1 MWTNMSTQTLNR
13 KSAALDIAWV
23 REQFPAL
30 KLQVNG
36 RTAAFLD
43 GPGGT
48 QVPQRVIDAVTNY
61 FVESNANVGGAYLTS
76 EHNDAMLA
84 EAHRAVADLLG
95 CDADEVSFGQNMTT
109 LTLLLSRAIGR
120 ELKAGDE
127 ILLTWLDHDGNVS
140 PWLALEEKGVVIKRA
155 EVNTADCTLRLDDLA
170 GKITPRTKV
179 VAVGYASNAV
189 GTINPVKEI
198 VRLAHAAGALA
209 VIDAVHYAP
218 HGAIDVRD
226 LDCDFLLCSPYKF
239 FAPHSGV
246 MYGKR
251 AVSSRLRPYK
261 VRAQFDRLPEQWE
274 TGTLS
279 HENIAGVL
287 AAIEYLADVG
297 RHSEAS
303 ASSRR
308 AALLAAYAAIRVYE
322 RGLMQPLISGLLA
335 IPGLKLYGI
344 TDPARFGERTPTVAV
359 RIEGHTPIELARQ
372 LGERGIFTWDGHYFA
387 LDLARRLDVQS
398 SGGWL
403 RIGLVHYNAAEEV
416 ARVVEELRNI
426 AGRGEQT

>member
-1 MWTNMSTQTLNR
+1 METPTLNR
-13 KSAALDIAWV
+13 KTALDIAWV

-30 KLQVNG
+30 KLTVNG
-36 RTAAFLD
+36 RPAAFLD

-76 EHNDAMLA
+76 QRNDAMLA
-84 EAHRAVADLLG
+84 EAHRAMADLLG

-109 LTLLLSRAIGR
+109 LNLLLSRAIGR
-120 ELKAGDE
+120 ELGPGDE

-140 PWLALEEKGVVIKRA
+140 PWLALEEKGVVIQRA
-155 EVNTADCTLRLDDLA
+155 EVNQEDCTLRLDDLA
-170 GKITPRTKV
+170 AKITPKTRV

-198 VRLAHAAGALA
+198 VRLAHAVGALA

-218 HGAIDVRD
+218 HGSIDVRD

-261 VRAQFDRLPEQWE
+261 VRAQYDRLPEQWE
-274 TGTLS
+274 TGTLC

-287 AAIEYLADVG
+287 TAIEYLADLG
-297 RHSEAS
+297 RHSNPA
-303 ASSRR
+303 AATRR
-308 AALLAAYAAIRVYE
+308 AALLAAYEAIRNYE
-322 RGLMQPLISGLLA
+322 RGLMEPLISGLLA

-344 TDPARFGERTPTVAV
+344 TDPERFGQRTPTVAV
-359 RIEGHTPIELARQ
+359 RIDGHTPIELARK

-387 LDLARRLDVQS
+387 LDLARRLDVEAA
-398 SGGWL
+398 GGWL
-403 RIGLVHYNAAEEV
+403 RIGLVHYNTAEEV
-416 ARVVEELRNI
+416 ERLLEELKQT
-426 AGRGEQT
+426 AGSRGAS

>member
-1 MWTNMSTQTLNR
+1 MASGNMETPTLNR
-13 KSAALDIAWV
+13 KSAALDITWV
-23 REQFPAL
+23 REQFPSL
-30 KLQVNG
+30 QLQVNG
-36 RTAAFLD
+36 RPAAFLD

-61 FVESNANVGGAYLTS
+61 FLHSNANVGGAYMTS
-76 EHNDAMLA
+76 QRNDAMLA
-84 EAHRAVADLLG
+84 EAHRAMADLLG

-120 ELKAGDE
+120 GLGPGDE

-140 PWLALEEKGVVIKRA
+140 PWLALEERGVVIRRA
-155 EVNTADCTLRLDDLA
+155 EVNPQDCTLRLDDLA
-170 GKITPRTKV
+170 ANITPKTRV

-209 VIDAVHYAP
+209 IIDAVHYAP
-218 HGAIDVRD
+218 HGSIDVRD

-251 AVSSRLRPYK
+251 AASSRLRPYK
-261 VRAQFDRLPEQWE
+261 VRAQYDRLPEQWE

-287 AAIEYLADVG
+287 AAVEYLADLG
-297 RHSEAS
+297 RLSEPA
-303 ASSRR
+303 AASRR
-308 AALLAAYAAIRVYE
+308 AALLAAYAAISNYE
-322 RGLMQPLISGLLA
+322 RGLMAPLISGLLQ
-335 IPGLKLYGI
+335 IPGLKVYGI
-344 TDPARFGERTPTVAV
+344 TDPARFSERTPTVAV
-359 RIEGHTPIELARQ
+359 RVEGHSPIELARK

-387 LDLARRLDVQS
+387 LDLARRLDVEVT
-398 SGGWL
+398 GGWL
-403 RIGLVHYNAAEEV
+403 RIGLVHYNTREEV
-416 ARVVEELRNI
+416 GRVLEELNRVV
-426 AGRGEQT
+426 G

>member
-1 MWTNMSTQTLNR
+1 MGTQTLNR
-13 KSAALDIAWV
+13 KAALDIAWV
-23 REQFPAL
+23 REQFPSL
-30 KLQVNG
+30 KLKVNG
-36 RTAAFLD
+36 RPAAFLD

-61 FVESNANVGGAYLTS
+61 FLQSNANVGGAYLTS
-76 EHNDAMLA
+76 ERNDAMLA
-84 EAHRAVADLLG
+84 EAHSAMADLLG
-95 CDADEVSFGQNMTT
+95 CEADEVSFGQNMTT
-109 LTLLLSRAIGR
+109 LTLLLSRAMGR
-120 ELKAGDE
+120 ELRAGDE

-140 PWLALEEKGVVIKRA
+140 PWLALEEKGVVIQRA
-155 EVNTADCTLRLDDLA
+155 EVKAEDCTLRLEDLA
-170 GKITPRTKV
+170 AKITPRTRV

-218 HGAIDVRD
+218 HGSIDVRD

-261 VRAQFDRLPEQWE
+261 VRAQYDRLPEQWE

-279 HENIAGVL
+279 HENIAGVR
-287 AAIEYLADVG
+287 AAIEYLADLG
-297 RHSEAS
+297 RHCEPA
-303 ASSRR
+303 APSRR
-308 AALLAAYAAIRVYE
+308 AALLAAYAAIRNYE
-322 RGLMQPLISGLLA
+322 RGLMEPLISGLLQ

-344 TDPARFGERTPTVAV
+344 ADPARFGERTPTVAV
-359 RIEGHTPIELARQ
+359 RVKEHTPIELARK
-372 LGERGIFTWDGHYFA
+372 LAERGIFTWDGHYFA
-387 LDLARRLDVQS
+387 LDLARRLDVEAT
-398 SGGWL
+398 GGWL
-403 RIGLVHYNAAEEV
+403 RIGLVHYNTEEEV
-416 ARVVEELRNI
+416 ERVVAELKKI
-426 AGRGEQT
+426 VA

>member
-1 MWTNMSTQTLNR
+1 MGTQTLNR
-13 KSAALDIAWV
+13 NVGLDIDWV
-23 REQFPAL
+23 REQFPSL

-36 RTAAFLD
+36 RPAAFLD

-48 QVPQRVIDAVTNY
+48 QVPQRVVDAVTNY
-61 FVESNANVGGAYLTS
+61 FLQSNANVGGAYLTS
-76 EHNDAMLA
+76 ERNDAMLA

-95 CDADEVSFGQNMTT
+95 GDPDEVSFGQNMTT

-120 ELKAGDE
+120 ELTAGDE
-127 ILLTWLDHDGNVS
+127 VLLTWLDHDGNVS

-155 EVNTADCTLRLDDLA
+155 EVNSRDCTLLLDDLA
-170 GKITPRTKV
+170 AKITPRTKV

-189 GTINPVKEI
+189 GTLNPVKEI

-218 HGAIDVRD
+218 HGPIDVRD

-251 AVSSRLRPYK
+251 EVSSRLRPYK
-261 VRAQFDRLPEQWE
+261 VRAQYDRLPEQWE
-274 TGTLS
+274 TGTLA

-287 AAIEYLADVG
+287 AAVEYLADLG
-297 RHSEAS
+297 RHCDPS

-308 AALLAAYAAIRVYE
+308 AALLAAYEAIRNYE
-322 RGLMQPLISGLLA
+322 RGLIAPLISGLLE

-344 TDPARFGERTPTVAV
+344 TDPARFNERTPTVAV
-359 RIEGHTPIELARQ
+359 RVEGHTPIELARQ

-387 LDLARRLDVQS
+387 LDLARRLDVEAT
-398 SGGWL
+398 GGWL
-403 RIGLVHYNAAEEV
+403 RIGLVHYNTAKEV
-416 ARVVEELRNI
+416 ERVVGELKQIVSGVRV
-426 AGRGEQT
+426 AP

>member
-1 MWTNMSTQTLNR
+1 MGTQILNG
-13 KSAALDIAWV
+13 KSAALDNAWV

-30 KLQVNG
+30 KLRVNG
-36 RTAAFLD
+36 CTAAFLD

-76 EHNDAMLA
+76 ERNDAMLA
-84 EAHRAVADLLG
+84 EAHRAIADLLG

-120 ELKAGDE
+120 ELKPDDE

-140 PWLALEEKGVVIKRA
+140 PWLALEENGVVIKRA
-155 EVNTADCTLRLDDLA
+155 EVNTSDCTLRLDDLA
-170 GKITPRTKV
+170 AKITPRTKV

-209 VIDAVHYAP
+209 VIDAVHFAP
-218 HGAIDVRD
+218 HGSVDVRD

-261 VRAQFDRLPEQWE
+261 VRAQYDRLPEQWE

-287 AAIEYLADVG
+287 AAVEYLADLG
-297 RHSEAS
+297 RHCEAL

-308 AALLAAYAAIRVYE
+308 AALLAAYGAIRDHE

-359 RIEGHTPIELARQ
+359 RLGGHTPIELARK

-387 LDLARRLDVQS
+387 LDLARRLDVES

-403 RIGLVHYNAAEEV
+403 RIGLVHYNTAEEV

-426 AGRGEQT
+426 AARG

>member
-1 MWTNMSTQTLNR
+1 MNTQTLNR
-13 KSAALDIAWV
+13 KAAALDIAWV

-30 KLQVNG
+30 KLQVNEQP
-36 RTAAFLD
+36 AAFLD

-61 FVESNANVGGAYLTS
+61 FLHSNANVGGAYLTS
-76 EHNDAMLA
+76 ERNDNMLV
-84 EAHRAVADLLG
+84 EAHRAMADLLG

-120 ELKAGDE
+120 ELTAGDE

-140 PWLALEEKGVVIKRA
+140 PWLALEEKGVVIKRT
-155 EVNTADCTLRLDDLA
+155 EVNADDCTLRLDDLA
-170 GKITPRTKV
+170 AKITPRTRV

-198 VRLAHAAGALA
+198 VRLAHAAGALS
-209 VIDAVHYAP
+209 VVDAVHYAP
-218 HGAIDVRD
+218 HGSIDVRD

-251 AVSSRLRPYK
+251 AVSSQLRPYK
-261 VRAQFDRLPEQWE
+261 VRAQYDRLPEQWE
-274 TGTLS
+274 TGTLP
-279 HENIAGVL
+279 HENTAGIL
-287 AAIEYLADVG
+287 AAVEYLADLG
-297 RHSEAS
+297 RHSDPS
-303 ASSRR
+303 ASGRR
-308 AALLAAYAAIRVYE
+308 AALLAAYEAIRNYE
-322 RGLMQPLISGLLA
+322 RSLMEPLITGLLR

-359 RIEGHTPIELARQ
+359 RIEGHTPTELARK

-387 LDLARRLDVQS
+387 LDLARRLDVES

-403 RIGLVHYNAAEEV
+403 RIGLVHYNTMEEV
-416 ARVVEELRNI
+416 ERVVEELRKV
-426 AGRGEQT
+426 AS

>member
-1 MWTNMSTQTLNR
+1 VASGNMETPTLNR
-13 KSAALDIAWV
+13 KSAALDITWV
-23 REQFPAL
+23 REQFPSL
-30 KLQVNG
+30 QLQVNG
-36 RTAAFLD
+36 RPAAFLD

-61 FVESNANVGGAYLTS
+61 FLHSNANVGGAYLTS
-76 EHNDAMLA
+76 QRNDAMLA
-84 EAHRAVADLLG
+84 EAHRAMADLLG
-95 CDADEVSFGQNMTT
+95 CDADEVAFGQNMTT

-120 ELKAGDE
+120 GLGPGDE

-140 PWLALEEKGVVIKRA
+140 PWLALEERGVVIRRA
-155 EVNTADCTLRLDDLA
+155 EVNPQDCTLRLDDLA
-170 GKITPRTKV
+170 ANITPKTRV

-209 VIDAVHYAP
+209 IIDAVHYAP
-218 HGAIDVRD
+218 HGSIDVRD

-261 VRAQFDRLPEQWE
+261 VRAQYDRLPEQWE

-287 AAIEYLADVG
+287 AAVEYLADLG
-297 RHSEAS
+297 RLSEPA
-303 ASSRR
+303 AASRR
-308 AALLAAYAAIRVYE
+308 AALLAAYAAISNYE
-322 RGLMQPLISGLLA
+322 RGLMAPLISGLLQ
-335 IPGLKLYGI
+335 IPGLKVYGI
-344 TDPARFGERTPTVAV
+344 TDPARFSERTPTVAV
-359 RIEGHTPIELARQ
+359 RVEGHSPIELARK

-387 LDLARRLDVQS
+387 LDLARRLDVEVT
-398 SGGWL
+398 GGWL
-403 RIGLVHYNAAEEV
+403 RIGLVHYNTREEV
-416 ARVVEELRNI
+416 GRVLEELNRVV
-426 AGRGEQT
+426 G

>member
-1 MWTNMSTQTLNR
+1 METPTLNR
-13 KSAALDIAWV
+13 KSAALDITWV
-23 REQFPAL
+23 REQFPSL
-30 KLQVNG
+30 QLQVNG
-36 RTAAFLD
+36 RPAAFLD

-61 FVESNANVGGAYLTS
+61 FLHSNANVGGAYLTS
-76 EHNDAMLA
+76 ERNDAMLA
-84 EAHRAVADLLG
+84 EAHRAMADLLG

-120 ELKAGDE
+120 GLGPGDE

-140 PWLALEEKGVVIKRA
+140 PWLALEERGVVIRRA
-155 EVNTADCTLRLDDLA
+155 EVNPQDCTLRLDDLA
-170 GKITPRTKV
+170 ANITPKTRV

-209 VIDAVHYAP
+209 IIDAVHYAP
-218 HGAIDVRD
+218 HGSIHVRD

-261 VRAQFDRLPEQWE
+261 VRAQYDRLPEQWE

-287 AAIEYLADVG
+287 AAVEYLADLG
-297 RHSEAS
+297 RLSEPA
-303 ASSRR
+303 AASRR
-308 AALLAAYAAIRVYE
+308 AALLAAYAAISNYE
-322 RGLMQPLISGLLA
+322 RGLMAPLISGLLQ
-335 IPGLKLYGI
+335 IPGLKVYGI
-344 TDPARFGERTPTVAV
+344 TDPARFSERTPTVAV
-359 RIEGHTPIELARQ
+359 RVEGHSPIELARK

-387 LDLARRLDVQS
+387 LDLARRLDVEVT
-398 SGGWL
+398 GGWL
-403 RIGLVHYNAAEEV
+403 RIGLVHYNTREEV
-416 ARVVEELRNI
+416 GRVLEELNRVV
-426 AGRGEQT
+426 G

>member
-1 MWTNMSTQTLNR
+1 METPTLNR
-13 KSAALDIAWV
+13 KSAALDITWV
-23 REQFPAL
+23 REQFPSL
-30 KLQVNG
+30 QLQVNG
-36 RTAAFLD
+36 RPAAFLD

-61 FVESNANVGGAYLTS
+61 FLHSNANVGGAYLTS
-76 EHNDAMLA
+76 ERNDAMLA
-84 EAHRAVADLLG
+84 EAHRAMADLLG
-95 CDADEVSFGQNMTT
+95 CDADEVAFGQNMTT

-120 ELKAGDE
+120 GLGPGDE

-140 PWLALEEKGVVIKRA
+140 PWLALEERGVVIRRS
-155 EVNTADCTLRLDDLA
+155 EVNPQDCTLRLDDLA
-170 GKITPRTKV
+170 ANITPKTRV

-209 VIDAVHYAP
+209 IIDAVHYAP
-218 HGAIDVRD
+218 HGSIDVRD
-226 LDCDFLLCSPYKF
+226 LDCDFLLCSPYIF

-261 VRAQFDRLPEQWE
+261 VRAQYDRLPEQWE

-287 AAIEYLADVG
+287 AAVEYLADLG
-297 RHSEAS
+297 RLSEPA
-303 ASSRR
+303 AASRR
-308 AALLAAYAAIRVYE
+308 AALLAAYAAISNYE
-322 RGLMQPLISGLLA
+322 RGLMAPLISGLLQ
-335 IPGLKLYGI
+335 IPGLKVYGI
-344 TDPARFGERTPTVAV
+344 TDPARFSERTPTVAV
-359 RIEGHTPIELARQ
+359 RVEGHSPIELARK

-387 LDLARRLDVQS
+387 LDLARRLDVEVT
-398 SGGWL
+398 GGWL
-403 RIGLVHYNAAEEV
+403 RIGLVHYNTREEV
-416 ARVVEELRNI
+416 GRVLEELNRVV
-426 AGRGEQT
+426 G

>member
-1 MWTNMSTQTLNR
+1 MVTQTLNR
-13 KSAALDIAWV
+13 KSAALDTAWV
-23 REQFPAL
+23 REQFPS
-30 KLQVNG
+30 LQLEVNG
-36 RTAAFLD
+36 RRAAFLD

-48 QVPQRVIDAVTNY
+48 QVPRRVIDAVTNY
-61 FVESNANVGGAYLTS
+61 FLQSNANVGGAYLTS
-76 EHNDAMLA
+76 ERNDAMLA
-84 EAHRAVADLLG
+84 EAHRAMADLLG

-109 LTLLLSRAIGR
+109 LALALSRALGR
-120 ELKAGDE
+120 ELAAGDE

-155 EVNTADCTLRLDDLA
+155 EVNPRDCTLFLDDLA
-170 GKITPRTKV
+170 AKITPRTRV
-179 VAVGYASNAV
+179 ISVGYASNAV

-218 HGAIDVRD
+218 HGAINVRD

-246 MYGKR
+246 LYGKR

-261 VRAQFDRLPEQWE
+261 VRAQYDRLPEQWE
-274 TGTLS
+274 TGTLA

-287 AAIEYLADVG
+287 AAVEYLADLG
-297 RHSEAS
+297 RRCNPA
-303 ASSRR
+303 AKDRR
-308 AALLAAYAAIRVYE
+308 AALLAAYQAIRNYE
-322 RGLMQPLISGLLA
+322 RELMEPLIAGLLQISGL
-335 IPGLKLYGI
+335 KFYGI
-344 TDPARFGERTPTVAV
+344 GDPARFGERTPTVAV
-359 RIEGHTPIELARQ
+359 RLDGQTPIELARK

-387 LDLARRLDVQS
+387 LDLARRLDVEA

-403 RIGLVHYNAAEEV
+403 RIGLVHYNTAEEV
-416 ARVVEELRNI
+416 QRVVEELRKI
-426 AGRGEQT
+426 AA

>member
-1 MWTNMSTQTLNR
+1 MGTQTLNR
-13 KSAALDIAWV
+13 RAAGLDIAWV
-23 REQFPAL
+23 REQFPSL

-36 RTAAFLD
+36 RPAAFLD

-48 QVPQRVIDAVTNY
+48 QVPQRVIETVGDY
-61 FVESNANVGGAYLTS
+61 FLHSNANVGGAYLTS
-76 EHNDAMLA
+76 ERNDAMLT
-84 EAHRAVADLLG
+84 EAHRAMADLLG

-120 ELKAGDE
+120 ELAAGDE
-127 ILLTWLDHDGNVS
+127 LLLTWLDHDGNVS
-140 PWLALEEKGVVIKRA
+140 PWLALEEKGMIIKRA
-155 EVNTADCTLRLDDLA
+155 EVNPADCTLRLDDLA
-170 GKITPRTKV
+170 AKITPHTRV

-218 HGAIDVRD
+218 HGSIDVRD
-226 LDCDFLLCSPYKF
+226 LECDFLLCSPYKF

-251 AVSSRLRPYK
+251 EVSSRLRPYK
-261 VRAQFDRLPEQWE
+261 VRAQYDRLPEKWE
-274 TGTLS
+274 TGTPT
-279 HENIAGVL
+279 HENIAGVR
-287 AAIEYLADVG
+287 AAIEYLADLG
-297 RHSEAS
+297 RRCDPAVEG
-303 ASSRR
+303 RR
-308 AALLAAYAAIRVYE
+308 TALLAAYDAIRSYE
-322 RGLMQPLISGLLA
+322 RSLVEPLISGLLA

-344 TDPARFGERTPTVAV
+344 TDPARFTERTPTVAV

-387 LDLARRLDVQS
+387 LDLARRVDVES

-403 RIGLVHYNAAEEV
+403 RIGLVHYNTAEEV
-416 ARVVEELRNI
+416 ERVIEELKKI
-426 AGRGEQT
+426 AV

>member
-1 MWTNMSTQTLNR
+1 MASGNMETPTLNR
-13 KSAALDIAWV
+13 KSAALDITWV
-23 REQFPAL
+23 REQFPSL
-30 KLQVNG
+30 QLQVNG
-36 RTAAFLD
+36 RPAAFLD

-61 FVESNANVGGAYLTS
+61 FLHSNANVGGAYLTS
-76 EHNDAMLA
+76 QRNDAMLA
-84 EAHRAVADLLG
+84 EAHRAMADLLG

-120 ELKAGDE
+120 GLGPGDE

-140 PWLALEEKGVVIKRA
+140 PWLALEERGVVIRRA
-155 EVNTADCTLRLDDLA
+155 EVNPQDCTLRLDDLA
-170 GKITPRTKV
+170 ANITPKTRV

-209 VIDAVHYAP
+209 IIDAVHYAP
-218 HGAIDVRD
+218 HGSIDVRD

-261 VRAQFDRLPEQWE
+261 VRAQYDRLPEQWE

-287 AAIEYLADVG
+287 AAVEYLADLG
-297 RHSEAS
+297 RLSEPA
-303 ASSRR
+303 AASRR
-308 AALLAAYAAIRVYE
+308 AALLAAYAAISNYE
-322 RGLMQPLISGLLA
+322 RGLMAPLISGLLQ
-335 IPGLKLYGI
+335 IPGLKVYGI
-344 TDPARFGERTPTVAV
+344 TDPARFSERTPTVAV
-359 RIEGHTPIELARQ
+359 RVEGHSPIELARK

-387 LDLARRLDVQS
+387 LDLARRLDVEVT
-398 SGGWL
+398 GGWL
-403 RIGLVHYNAAEEV
+403 RIGLVHYNTREEV
-416 ARVVEELRNI
+416 GRVLEELNRVV
-426 AGRGEQT
+426 G

>member
-1 MWTNMSTQTLNR
+1 MGTQTLNR
-13 KSAALDIAWV
+13 KSATLDIKWV
-23 REQFPAL
+23 REQFPSL
-30 KLQVNG
+30 KLKVNG
-36 RTAAFLD
+36 RPAAFLD

-61 FVESNANVGGAYLTS
+61 FVQSNANVGGAYLTS
-76 EHNDAMLA
+76 ERNDAMLA
-84 EAHRAVADLLG
+84 EAHRAMADLLG

-120 ELKAGDE
+120 ELGPGDE

-140 PWLALEEKGVVIKRA
+140 PWLALEEKGVVIQRA
-155 EVNTADCTLRLDDLA
+155 EVNPADCTLRLDDLA
-170 GKITPRTKV
+170 ARITPRTRL

-218 HGAIDVRD
+218 HGSIDVRD

-261 VRAQFDRLPEQWE
+261 VRAQYDRLPEQWE

-287 AAIEYLADVG
+287 AAVEYLADLG
-297 RHSEAS
+297 RHCDPA
-303 ASSRR
+303 AAHRR
-308 AALLAAYAAIRVYE
+308 AALLAAYEAIRNYE
-322 RGLMQPLISGLLA
+322 RVLMEPLISGLLQ

-344 TDPARFGERTPTVAV
+344 TDPLRFGERTPTAAV
-359 RIEGHTPIELARQ
+359 RIEGHTPIELARK

-387 LDLARRLDVQS
+387 LDLARRLDVEAT
-398 SGGWL
+398 GGWL
-403 RIGLVHYNAAEEV
+403 RIGLVHYNTVEEV
-416 ARVVEELRNI
+416 ERVVEELKRI
-426 AGRGEQT
+426 AASR

>member
-1 MWTNMSTQTLNR
+1 MGTQTLNR
-13 KSAALDIAWV
+13 KSATLDINWV
-23 REQFPAL
+23 REQFPSL
-30 KLQVNG
+30 KLKVNG
-36 RTAAFLD
+36 RPAAFLD

-61 FVESNANVGGAYLTS
+61 FVQSNANVGGAYLTS
-76 EHNDAMLA
+76 ERNDAMLA
-84 EAHRAVADLLG
+84 EAHRAMADLLG

-120 ELKAGDE
+120 ELGPGDE

-140 PWLALEEKGVVIKRA
+140 PWLALEEKGVVIQRA
-155 EVNTADCTLRLDDLA
+155 EVNPADCTLRLDDLA
-170 GKITPRTKV
+170 ARITPRTRL

-218 HGAIDVRD
+218 HGSIDVRD

-261 VRAQFDRLPEQWE
+261 VRAQYDRLPEQWE

-287 AAIEYLADVG
+287 AAVEYLADLG
-297 RHSEAS
+297 RHCDPA
-303 ASSRR
+303 AANRR
-308 AALLAAYAAIRVYE
+308 AALLAAYEAIRNYE
-322 RGLMQPLISGLLA
+322 RGLMEPLISGLLQ

-344 TDPARFGERTPTVAV
+344 TDPLRFGERTPTVAV
-359 RIEGHTPIELARQ
+359 RIEGHTPIELARK

-387 LDLARRLDVQS
+387 LDLARRLDVEAT
-398 SGGWL
+398 GGWL
-403 RIGLVHYNAAEEV
+403 RIGLVHYNTVEEV
-416 ARVVEELRNI
+416 ERVVGELKRI
-426 AGRGEQT
+426 AASR

>member
-1 MWTNMSTQTLNR
+1 METPTLNR
-13 KSAALDIAWV
+13 KSAALDITWV
-23 REQFPAL
+23 REQFPSL
-30 KLQVNG
+30 QLQVNG
-36 RTAAFLD
+36 RPAAFLD

-61 FVESNANVGGAYLTS
+61 FLHSNANVGGAYLTS
-76 EHNDAMLA
+76 QRNDAMLA
-84 EAHRAVADLLG
+84 EAHRAMADLLG

-120 ELKAGDE
+120 GLGPGDE

-140 PWLALEEKGVVIKRA
+140 PWLALEERGVVIRRA
-155 EVNTADCTLRLDDLA
+155 EVNPQDCTLRLDDLA
-170 GKITPRTKV
+170 ANITPKTRV

-209 VIDAVHYAP
+209 IIDAVHYAP
-218 HGAIDVRD
+218 HGSIDVRD

-261 VRAQFDRLPEQWE
+261 VRAQYDRLPEQWE

-287 AAIEYLADVG
+287 AAVEYLADLG
-297 RHSEAS
+297 RLSEPA
-303 ASSRR
+303 AASRR
-308 AALLAAYAAIRVYE
+308 AALLAAYAAISNYE
-322 RGLMQPLISGLLA
+322 RGLMAPLISGLLQ
-335 IPGLKLYGI
+335 IPGLKVYGI
-344 TDPARFGERTPTVAV
+344 TDPARFSERTPTVAV
-359 RIEGHTPIELARQ
+359 RVEGHSPIELARK

-387 LDLARRLDVQS
+387 LDLARRLDVEVT
-398 SGGWL
+398 GGWL
-403 RIGLVHYNAAEEV
+403 RIGLVHYNTREEV
-416 ARVVEELRNI
+416 GRVLEELNRVV
-426 AGRGEQT
+426 G

>member
-1 MWTNMSTQTLNR
+1 MGTQTLNR
-13 KSAALDIAWV
+13 KAALDIAWV
-23 REQFPAL
+23 REQFPSL

-36 RTAAFLD
+36 RPAAFLD

-48 QVPQRVIDAVTNY
+48 QVPRRVMDAVSNY
-61 FVESNANVGGAYLTS
+61 FLHSNANVGGAYLTS
-76 EHNDAMLA
+76 ARNDAMLA
-84 EAHRAVADLLG
+84 AAHRALADLLG

-109 LTLLLSRAIGR
+109 LTLLLSRAMGR
-120 ELKAGDE
+120 QLRAGDE

-140 PWLALEEKGVVIKRA
+140 PWLALEEKGVVIQRA
-155 EVNTADCTLRLDDLA
+155 EVKAEDCTLRLDDLA
-170 GKITPRTKV
+170 AKITPRTRV

-209 VIDAVHYAP
+209 VVDAVHYAP
-218 HGAIDVRD
+218 HGSIDVRD

-246 MYGKR
+246 VYGKR
-251 AVSSRLRPYK
+251 AVSSRVRPYK
-261 VRAQFDRLPEQWE
+261 VRAQYERLPEQWE
-274 TGTLS
+274 TGTLA

-287 AAIEYLADVG
+287 AAIEYLADLG
-297 RHSEAS
+297 RRSKPAAS
-303 ASSRR
+303 PRR
-308 AALLAAYAAIRVYE
+308 AALLAAYEAIRDYE
-322 RGLMQPLISGLLA
+322 RGLMEPLISGLLK

-359 RIEGHTPIELARQ
+359 RIDGHTPIELARK

-387 LDLARRLDVQS
+387 LDLARRLDVEAT
-398 SGGWL
+398 GGWL
-403 RIGLVHYNAAEEV
+403 RIGLVHYNTAEEV
-416 ARVVEELRNI
+416 ARVVEELKRI
-426 AGRGEQT
+426 SAGK

>member
-1 MWTNMSTQTLNR
+1 METQTLNR
-13 KSAALDIAWV
+13 KAAALDIAWV

-36 RTAAFLD
+36 RPAAFLD

-48 QVPQRVIDAVTNY
+48 QVPQRVIDAVANY
-61 FVESNANVGGAYLTS
+61 FVQSNANVGGAYLTS
-76 EHNDAMLA
+76 ERNDAMLA
-84 EAHRAVADLLG
+84 EAHRAMADLLG
-95 CDADEVSFGQNMTT
+95 CDADEVSLGQNMTT

-120 ELKAGDE
+120 ELAAGDE

-155 EVNTADCTLRLDDLA
+155 EVNAEDCTLRLDDLGA
-170 GKITPRTKV
+170 KITPRTRV
-179 VAVGYASNAV
+179 VAVGFASNAV

-209 VIDAVHYAP
+209 VVDAVHYAP
-218 HGAIDVRD
+218 HVSIDVRD

-251 AVSSRLRPYK
+251 AVSCRLRPYK
-261 VRAQFDRLPEQWE
+261 VRAQYDRLPERWE
-274 TGTLS
+274 TGTLA

-287 AAIEYLADVG
+287 AAIEYLADLG
-297 RHSEAS
+297 RRSEPAAS
-303 ASSRR
+303 TRR
-308 AALLAAYAAIRVYE
+308 TALLAAYEAIRNYE
-322 RGLMQPLISGLLA
+322 RGLMGPLISGLLK

-359 RIEGHTPIELARQ
+359 RVEGHTPIALARW

-387 LDLARRLDVQS
+387 LDLARRLKVEA

-403 RIGLVHYNAAEEV
+403 RIGLVHYNTREEV
-416 ARVVEELRNI
+416 ERVVTELKRI
-426 AGRGEQT
+426 AK

>member
-1 MWTNMSTQTLNR
+1 MLTNTVP
-13 KSAALDIAWV
+13 KAAGLDIAWV
-23 REQFPAL
+23 REQFPSL
-30 KLQVNG
+30 KLQVHG
-36 RTAAFLD
+36 RPAAFLD

-48 QVPQRVIDAVTNY
+48 QVPQRVVDAVTNY
-61 FVESNANVGGAYLTS
+61 FLHSNANVGGAYLTS
-76 EHNDAMLA
+76 ERNDAMLA
-84 EAHRAVADLLG
+84 EAHRAMADLLG

-120 ELKAGDE
+120 ELAAGDE

-155 EVNTADCTLRLDDLA
+155 DVNPADCTLRLDDLA
-170 GKITPRTKV
+170 SKITRRTRV

-218 HGAIDVRD
+218 HGPIDVRD
-226 LDCDFLLCSPYKF
+226 LECDFLLCSPYKF

-251 AVSSRLRPYK
+251 DVSSRLRPYK
-261 VRAQFDRLPEQWE
+261 VRAQYDRIPEQWE
-274 TGTLS
+274 TGTLT
-279 HENIAGVL
+279 HENIAGVW
-287 AAIEYLADVG
+287 AAIEYLADLG
-297 RHSEAS
+297 RRSDPAVEG
-303 ASSRR
+303 RR
-308 AALLAAYAAIRVYE
+308 AALLAAYEAIRNYE
-322 RGLMQPLISGLLA
+322 RSLVEPLISGLQR

-344 TDPARFGERTPTVAV
+344 TDRERFGERTPTLAV
-359 RIEGHTPIELARQ
+359 RIEGHTPIELARK

-387 LDLARRLDVQS
+387 LDLARRLDVEA

-403 RIGLVHYNAAEEV
+403 RIGLVHYNTAEEV
-416 ARVVEELRNI
+416 ERVIEELKKI
-426 AGRGEQT
+426 AA

>member
-1 MWTNMSTQTLNR
+1 METPTLNR
-13 KSAALDIAWV
+13 KSAALDITWV
-23 REQFPAL
+23 REQFPSL
-30 KLQVNG
+30 QLQVNG
-36 RTAAFLD
+36 RPAAFLD

-61 FVESNANVGGAYLTS
+61 FLHSNANVGGAYLTS
-76 EHNDAMLA
+76 ERNDAMLA
-84 EAHRAVADLLG
+84 EAHRAMADLLG
-95 CDADEVSFGQNMTT
+95 CDADEVAFGQNMTT

-120 ELKAGDE
+120 GLGPGDE

-140 PWLALEEKGVVIKRA
+140 PWLALEERGVVIRRA
-155 EVNTADCTLRLDDLA
+155 EVNPQDCTLRLDDLA
-170 GKITPRTKV
+170 ANITPKTRV

-209 VIDAVHYAP
+209 IIDAVHYAP
-218 HGAIDVRD
+218 HGSIDVRD

-261 VRAQFDRLPEQWE
+261 VRAQYDRLPEQWE

-287 AAIEYLADVG
+287 AAVEYLADLG
-297 RHSEAS
+297 RLSEPA
-303 ASSRR
+303 AASRR
-308 AALLAAYAAIRVYE
+308 AALLAAYAAISNYE
-322 RGLMQPLISGLLA
+322 RGLMAPLISGLLQ
-335 IPGLKLYGI
+335 IPGLKVYGI
-344 TDPARFGERTPTVAV
+344 TDPARFSERTPTVAV
-359 RIEGHTPIELARQ
+359 RVEGHSPIELARK

-387 LDLARRLDVQS
+387 LDLARRLDVEVT
-398 SGGWL
+398 GGWL
-403 RIGLVHYNAAEEV
+403 RIGLVHYNTREEV
-416 ARVVEELRNI
+416 GRVLEELNRVV
-426 AGRGEQT
+426 G

>member
-1 MWTNMSTQTLNR
+1 METPTLNR
-13 KSAALDIAWV
+13 KSAALDITWV
-23 REQFPAL
+23 REQFPSL
-30 KLQVNG
+30 QLQVNG
-36 RTAAFLD
+36 RPAAFLD

-61 FVESNANVGGAYLTS
+61 FLHSNANVGGAYLTS
-76 EHNDAMLA
+76 QRNDAMLA
-84 EAHRAVADLLG
+84 EAHRAMADLLG
-95 CDADEVSFGQNMTT
+95 CEADEVAFGQNMTT

-120 ELKAGDE
+120 GLGPGDE

-140 PWLALEEKGVVIKRA
+140 PWLALEERGVVIRRA
-155 EVNTADCTLRLDDLA
+155 EVNPQDCTLRLDDLA
-170 GKITPRTKV
+170 ANITPKTRV

-209 VIDAVHYAP
+209 IIDAVHYAP
-218 HGAIDVRD
+218 HGSIDVRD

-261 VRAQFDRLPEQWE
+261 VRAQYDRLPEQWE

-287 AAIEYLADVG
+287 AAVEYLADLG
-297 RHSEAS
+297 RLSEPA
-303 ASSRR
+303 AASRR
-308 AALLAAYAAIRVYE
+308 AALLAAYAAISNYE
-322 RGLMQPLISGLLA
+322 RGLMAPLISGLLQ
-335 IPGLKLYGI
+335 IPGLKVYGI
-344 TDPARFGERTPTVAV
+344 TDPARFSERTPTVAV
-359 RIEGHTPIELARQ
+359 RVEGHSPIELARK

-387 LDLARRLDVQS
+387 LDLARRLDVEVT
-398 SGGWL
+398 GGWL
-403 RIGLVHYNAAEEV
+403 RIGLVHYNTREEV
-416 ARVVEELRNI
+416 GRVLEELNRVV
-426 AGRGEQT
+426 G

>member
-1 MWTNMSTQTLNR
+1 METPTLNR
-13 KSAALDIAWV
+13 KSAALDITWV
-23 REQFPAL
+23 REQFPSL
-30 KLQVNG
+30 QLQVNG
-36 RTAAFLD
+36 RPAAFLD

-61 FVESNANVGGAYLTS
+61 FLHSNANVGGAYLTS
-76 EHNDAMLA
+76 QRNDAMLA
-84 EAHRAVADLLG
+84 EAHRAMADLLG
-95 CDADEVSFGQNMTT
+95 CEADEVAFGQNMTT

-120 ELKAGDE
+120 GLGPGDE

-140 PWLALEEKGVVIKRA
+140 PWLALEERGVVIRRA
-155 EVNTADCTLRLDDLA
+155 EVNPQDCTLRLDDLA
-170 GKITPRTKV
+170 ANITPKTRV

-261 VRAQFDRLPEQWE
+261 VRAQYDRLPEQWE

-287 AAIEYLADVG
+287 AAVEYLADLG
-297 RHSEAS
+297 RLSEPA
-303 ASSRR
+303 AASRR
-308 AALLAAYAAIRVYE
+308 AALLAAYAAISNYE
-322 RGLMQPLISGLLA
+322 RGLMAPLISGLLQ
-335 IPGLKLYGI
+335 IPGLKVYGI
-344 TDPARFGERTPTVAV
+344 TDPARFSERTPTVAV
-359 RIEGHTPIELARQ
+359 RVEGHSPIELARK

-387 LDLARRLDVQS
+387 LDLARRLDVEVT
-398 SGGWL
+398 GGWL
-403 RIGLVHYNAAEEV
+403 RIGLVHYNTREEV
-416 ARVVEELRNI
+416 GRVLEELNRVV
-426 AGRGEQT
+426 G

>member
-1 MWTNMSTQTLNR
+1 METPTLNR
-13 KSAALDIAWV
+13 KSAALDITWV
-23 REQFPAL
+23 REQFPSL
-30 KLQVNG
+30 QLQVNG
-36 RTAAFLD
+36 RPAAFLD

-61 FVESNANVGGAYLTS
+61 FLHSNANVGGAYMTS
-76 EHNDAMLA
+76 QRNDAMLA
-84 EAHRAVADLLG
+84 EAHRAMADLLG
-95 CDADEVSFGQNMTT
+95 CEADEVAFGQNMTT

-120 ELKAGDE
+120 GLGPGDE

-140 PWLALEEKGVVIKRA
+140 PWLALEERGVVIRRA
-155 EVNTADCTLRLDDLA
+155 EVNPQDCTLRLDDLA
-170 GKITPRTKV
+170 ANITPKTRV

-209 VIDAVHYAP
+209 IIDAVHYAP
-218 HGAIDVRD
+218 HGSIDVRD

-251 AVSSRLRPYK
+251 AASSRLRPYK
-261 VRAQFDRLPEQWE
+261 VRAQYDRLPEQWE

-287 AAIEYLADVG
+287 AAVEYLADLG
-297 RHSEAS
+297 RLSEPA
-303 ASSRR
+303 AASRR
-308 AALLAAYAAIRVYE
+308 AALLAAYAAISNYE
-322 RGLMQPLISGLLA
+322 RGLMAPLISGLLQ
-335 IPGLKLYGI
+335 IPGLKVYGI
-344 TDPARFGERTPTVAV
+344 TDPARFSERTPTVAV
-359 RIEGHTPIELARQ
+359 RVEGHSPIELARK

-387 LDLARRLDVQS
+387 LDLARRLDVEVT
-398 SGGWL
+398 GGWL
-403 RIGLVHYNAAEEV
+403 RIGLVHYNTREEV
-416 ARVVEELRNI
+416 GRVLEELNRVV
-426 AGRGEQT
+426 G

>member
-1 MWTNMSTQTLNR
+1 MRKDMSTQTLNR
-13 KSAALDIAWV
+13 KAALDIAWV

-30 KLQVNG
+30 KLEVNG
-36 RTAAFLD
+36 RPAAFLD

-61 FVESNANVGGAYLTS
+61 FLQSNANVGGAYLTS
-76 EHNDAMLA
+76 ERNDAMLA
-84 EAHRAVADLLG
+84 ESHRAMADLLG

-127 ILLTWLDHDGNVS
+127 VLLTWLDHDGNVS
-140 PWLALEEKGVVIKRA
+140 PWLALEEKGVVIQRA
-155 EVNTADCTLRLDDLA
+155 EVNAADCTLRVDDLA
-170 GKITPRTKV
+170 VKITPRTRV

-189 GTINPVKEI
+189 GAINPVKEI

-209 VIDAVHYAP
+209 VVDAVHYAP
-218 HGAIDVRD
+218 HGSIDVRD

-261 VRAQFDRLPEQWE
+261 VRAQYDRLPEQWE
-274 TGTLS
+274 TGTLA

-287 AAIEYLADVG
+287 AAIEYLADLG
-297 RHSEAS
+297 RHSDPS
-303 ASSRR
+303 ASGRR
-308 AALLAAYAAIRVYE
+308 AALLTAYEAIRSYE
-322 RGLMQPLISGLLA
+322 RGLMEPLISGLLH

-344 TDPARFGERTPTVAV
+344 TDPAHFSERTPTVAV
-359 RIEGHTPIELARQ
+359 RVAGHTPIELARN

-387 LDLARRLDVQS
+387 LDLARRLDVES

-403 RIGLVHYNAAEEV
+403 RIGLVHYNTMEEV
-416 ARVVEELRNI
+416 ERVVAELNRI
-426 AGRGEQT
+426 AK

>member
-1 MWTNMSTQTLNR
+1 MGTQTLNR
-13 KSAALDIAWV
+13 KAALDIAWV
-23 REQFPAL
+23 REQFPSL
-30 KLQVNG
+30 KLKVNG
-36 RTAAFLD
+36 RPAAFLD

-61 FVESNANVGGAYLTS
+61 FLQSNANVGGAYLTS
-76 EHNDAMLA
+76 ERNDAMLA
-84 EAHRAVADLLG
+84 EAHSAMADLLG
-95 CDADEVSFGQNMTT
+95 CEADEVSFGQNMTT

-120 ELKAGDE
+120 ELRAGDE

-140 PWLALEEKGVVIKRA
+140 PWLALEEKGVVIQRA
-155 EVNTADCTLRLDDLA
+155 EVKAEDCTLRLDDLA
-170 GKITPRTKV
+170 AKITPRTRV

-209 VIDAVHYAP
+209 VVDAVHYAP
-218 HGAIDVRD
+218 HGSIDVRD

-261 VRAQFDRLPEQWE
+261 VRAQYDRLPEQWE

-279 HENIAGVL
+279 HENIAGVR
-287 AAIEYLADVG
+287 AAIEYLADLG
-297 RHSEAS
+297 RHCEPA

-308 AALLAAYAAIRVYE
+308 AALLAAYATIRNYE
-322 RGLMQPLISGLLA
+322 RGLMEPLISGLLQ

-344 TDPARFGERTPTVAV
+344 ADPARFGERTPTVAV
-359 RIEGHTPIELARQ
+359 RVKEHTPIELARK
-372 LGERGIFTWDGHYFA
+372 LAERGIFTWDGHYFA
-387 LDLARRLDVQS
+387 LDLARRLDVEAT
-398 SGGWL
+398 GGWL
-403 RIGLVHYNAAEEV
+403 RIGLVHYNTEEEV
-416 ARVVEELRNI
+416 ERVVAELKKI
-426 AGRGEQT
+426 VA

>member
-76 EHNDAMLA
+76 ERNDAMLA
-84 EAHRAVADLLG
+84 EAHRAMADLLG
-95 CDADEVSFGQNMTT
+95 CDPDEVSFGQNMTT

-140 PWLALEEKGVVIKRA
+140 PWLVLEEKGVVIKRA

-308 AALLAAYAAIRVYE
+308 AALLVAYAAIRVYE

-344 TDPARFGERTPTVAV
+344 TDPARFGGRTPTVAV
-359 RIEGHTPIELARQ
+359 RIEGHTPIELARK

-398 SGGWL
+398 TGGWL
-403 RIGLVHYNAAEEV
+403 RIGLVHYNTAEEV

-426 AGRGEQT
+426 AARR

>member
-1 MWTNMSTQTLNR
+1 METPTLNR
-13 KSAALDIAWV
+13 KSAALDITWV
-23 REQFPAL
+23 REQFPSL
-30 KLQVNG
+30 QLQVNG
-36 RTAAFLD
+36 RPAAFLD

-61 FVESNANVGGAYLTS
+61 FLHSNANVGGAYLTS
-76 EHNDAMLA
+76 ERNDAMLA
-84 EAHRAVADLLG
+84 EAHRAMADLLG
-95 CDADEVSFGQNMTT
+95 CEADEVAFGQNMTT

-120 ELKAGDE
+120 GLGPGDE

-140 PWLALEEKGVVIKRA
+140 PWLALEERGVVIRRA
-155 EVNTADCTLRLDDLA
+155 EVNPQDCTLRLDDLA
-170 GKITPRTKV
+170 ANITPKTRV

-209 VIDAVHYAP
+209 IIDAVHYAP
-218 HGAIDVRD
+218 HGSIDVRD

-251 AVSSRLRPYK
+251 AASSRLRPYK
-261 VRAQFDRLPEQWE
+261 VRAQYDRLPEQWE

-287 AAIEYLADVG
+287 AAVEYLADLG
-297 RHSEAS
+297 RLSEPA
-303 ASSRR
+303 AASRR
-308 AALLAAYAAIRVYE
+308 AALLAAYAAISNYE
-322 RGLMQPLISGLLA
+322 RGLMAPLISGLLQ
-335 IPGLKLYGI
+335 IPGLKVYGI
-344 TDPARFGERTPTVAV
+344 TDPARFSERTPTVAV
-359 RIEGHTPIELARQ
+359 RVEGHSPIELARK

-387 LDLARRLDVQS
+387 LDLARRLDVEVT
-398 SGGWL
+398 GGWL
-403 RIGLVHYNAAEEV
+403 RIGLVHYNTREEV
-416 ARVVEELRNI
+416 GRVLEELNRVV
-426 AGRGEQT
+426 G

>member
-1 MWTNMSTQTLNR
+1 METPTLNR
-13 KSAALDIAWV
+13 KSAALDITWV
-23 REQFPAL
+23 REQFPSL
-30 KLQVNG
+30 QLQVNG
-36 RTAAFLD
+36 RPAAFLD

-61 FVESNANVGGAYLTS
+61 FLHSNANVGGAYLTS
-76 EHNDAMLA
+76 QRNDAMLA
-84 EAHRAVADLLG
+84 EAHRAMADLLG
-95 CDADEVSFGQNMTT
+95 CDADEVAFGQNMTT

-120 ELKAGDE
+120 GLGPGDE

-140 PWLALEEKGVVIKRA
+140 PWLALEERGVVIRRA
-155 EVNTADCTLRLDDLA
+155 EVNPQDCTLRLDDLA
-170 GKITPRTKV
+170 ANITPKTRV

-209 VIDAVHYAP
+209 IIDAVHYAP
-218 HGAIDVRD
+218 HGSIDVRD

-261 VRAQFDRLPEQWE
+261 VRAQYDRLPEQWE

-287 AAIEYLADVG
+287 AAVEYLADLG
-297 RHSEAS
+297 RLSEPA
-303 ASSRR
+303 AASRR
-308 AALLAAYAAIRVYE
+308 AALLAAYAAISNYE
-322 RGLMQPLISGLLA
+322 RGLMAPLISGLLQ
-335 IPGLKLYGI
+335 IPGLKVYGI
-344 TDPARFGERTPTVAV
+344 TDPARFSERTPTVAV
-359 RIEGHTPIELARQ
+359 RVEGHSPIELARK

-387 LDLARRLDVQS
+387 LDLARRLDVEVT
-398 SGGWL
+398 GGWL
-403 RIGLVHYNAAEEV
+403 RIGLVHYNTREEV
-416 ARVVEELRNI
+416 GRVLEELNRVV
-426 AGRGEQT
+426 G